1 MAAFAFPASTIV
13 DWLGTFAVHSTL
25 ALGAAWLASWAL
37 RRRALALQESLL
49 RGSLWFALVSA
60 SVQCALRG
68 SWVPELVLT
77 TDGASA
83 GPLDAG
89 LAAELGELGVAVP
102 AALAPAWWTQVAWPS
117 WVCAAA
123 GLAAL
128 CGLGWLFA
136 VHRRLR
142 SVLRARRAETDA
154 RVLTTAAEVARSL
167 GLQQSPH
174 VSRSAAIATPI
185 AFGFVRPEIC
195 LPMRVGELSAPSLRA
210 MLAHE
215 VAHLRGADPAW
226 MWGAAWLQA
235 LFPWQLLFVAVRR
248 RWARLVELR
257 CDAIAAAHAT
267 PTAVARCLLDVAD
280 WLRPG
285 PEGSVAA
292 LGMAARP
299 SALRERVEA
308 ALQGAAYRPARRGWT
323 RAFGGM
329 ALAALTAGAPAVA
342 TEPAAAAVGLLP
354 AAASLAAPAFA
365 APAGAATTG
374 LAPPAA
380 RRALATVLVAVQAEH
395 AALVAEAEG
404 LRRDLRAQP
413 SVPALHRM
421 QEALDRRLADLA
433 RMGARLQALLTR
445 TPSADR

>member
-1 MAAFAFPASTIV
+1 MAAFAFPASTVV

-25 ALGAAWLASWAL
+25 ALGAAWLASAAL
-37 RRRALALQESLL
+37 RRRALALQEVLL

-68 SWVPELVLT
+68 SWVPELVFT

-83 GPLDAG
+83 GPLDAN

-102 AALAPAWWTQVAWPS
+102 AALAPGWWSQVAWPS

-123 GLAAL
+123 GLAAV

-142 SVLRARRAETDA
+142 TVLRARRAETDA

-195 LPMRVGELSAPSLRA
+195 LPVRVGELSAPSLRA

-235 LFPWQLLFVAVRR
+235 LFPWQLLFIAVRR

-285 PEGSVAA
+285 PEGSVVA

-308 ALQGAAYRPARRGWT
+308 ALQGAAWRPVRRGWT
-323 RAFGGM
+323 RTFGGM

-342 TEPAAAAVGLLP
+342 TEPAVGVGLVP
-354 AAASLAAPAFA
+354 VAAPAES
-365 APAGAATTG
+365 
-374 LAPPAA
+374 LAPPTSAVAKAGVAPPA
-380 RRALATVLVAVQAEH
+380 RSALATVLVAVQAEH
-395 AALVAEAEG
+395 ADLVAEADR
-404 LRRDLRAQP
+404 LRRELRAQP
-413 SVPALHRM
+413 FGPELTRL
-421 QEALDRRLADLA
+421 QEALDRRLAGLA
-433 RMGARLQALLTR
+433 RMRARLQALLTR